1 MGKSILYIVGAVA
14 LLGGGAF
21 LFLRNK
27 NQKDALML
35 ADLETK
41 KALEVE
47 KTNEVQATPESQ
59 KDLLSANDLLT
70 ITKLQEEII
79 SLTRQRNGFRK
90 ASSKANV
97 QVLIDEK
104 IVALRNYGF
113 ALGMNNELISLK
125 K

>member
-1 MGKSILYIVGAVA
+1 MGKSVLYIVGAVV

-27 NQKDALML
+27 NQKDALLL

-47 KTNEVQATPESQ
+47 KVDEKQAVAEDK
-59 KDLLSANDLLT
+59 KDLLTANDLLT